1 MVSIIVPQVV
11 SPPCPGAE
19 AAVPG
24 GFVTLNLALAAA
36 ERVFP
41 CHGPKLV
48 APCSHGEATEHLGH
62 QGTVVSLPAGVR
74 ARSLSHILCSLRITL
89 PSKMSSLQA
98 HAWKRGHQ
106 WDHATSLQNS
116 RTSHVPPR
124 EPCKHPPGSVSAGPE
139 NASESERCFVSAC
152 RSRDGRELKC
162 GARLGLLQSSG
173 ERRRLCLQLLI
184 KGTAESCSRPCS
196 AHGDARR
203 RSAPSWPWWPAFPKR
218 GLCLLRQGLTKM
230 LLAPAGHGAACP
242 LALRGTEGDT
252 ARMSSLLASRPA
264 SPA

>member
-1 MVSIIVPQVV
+1 MLGSRDISGTTPR
-11 SPPCPGAE
+11 PRR
-19 AAVPG
+19 
-24 GFVTLNLALAAA
+24 AA
-36 ERVFP
+36 ERP
-41 CHGPKLV
+41 RSRRG
-48 APCSHGEATEHLGH
+48 S
-62 QGTVVSLPAGVR
+62 PANI
-74 ARSLSHILCSLRITL
+74 S
-89 PSKMSSLQA
+89 
-98 HAWKRGHQ
+98 
-106 WDHATSLQNS
+106 
-116 RTSHVPPR
+116 
-124 EPCKHPPGSVSAGPE
+124 PGSVSTGPG
-139 NASESERCFVSAC
+139 NASESEPCFVSAC

-184 KGTAESCSRPCS
+184 KGTAESCSCPCS

-252 ARMSSLLASRPA
+252 ARMSSPLASRPA